1 MKKRKLH
8 LHRETLKPLMTPGAL
23 YGGRP
28 PEETQ
33 PTLCFTCPCPPSIFT
48 DCGF

>member
-8 LHRETLKPLMTPGAL
+8 LNRETVKALAAPGAIH
-23 YGGRP
+23 GGRP
-28 PEETQ
+28 DPATS